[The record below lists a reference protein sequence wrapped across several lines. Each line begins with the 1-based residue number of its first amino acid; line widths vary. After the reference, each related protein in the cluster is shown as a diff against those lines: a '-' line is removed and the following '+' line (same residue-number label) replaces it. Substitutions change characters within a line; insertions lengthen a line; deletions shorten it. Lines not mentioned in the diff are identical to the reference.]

1 MTAYLGLHQGLLQG
15 AIFATIAFVVI
26 ALAALTYRWVS
37 RSESRHIV
45 RGEDEQRTPE
55 GREGGYGDPRSHGA

>member
-15 AIFATIAFVVI
+15 AIFATIAIVVI
-26 ALAALTYRWVS
+26 VTGALMYRWVS

-45 RGEDEQRTPE
+45 RGDDERRAE
-55 GREGGYGDPRSHGA
+55 RGRGDARSHGA

>member
-15 AIFATIAFVVI
+15 AIFASIAFFVI
-26 ALAALTYRWVS
+26 AVAAFSYRWVS

-45 RGEDEQRTPE
+45 RGDEEQRTAE
-55 GREGGYGDPRSHGA
+55 RGYGDPKSHGV